1 MIFDLSES
9 FYITDSHSYKSLLKG
24 RHVKAKAPCE
34 RDIHE
39 RCEPRSEWLLFARAL
54 FLILSLVPS
63 LSFSQQFDFRNYS
76 VGDGLAQSQVY
87 AMMEDHRGYIWMGT
101 RGGGLSRFDGIK
113 FRNYSVRDGLLNN
126 YVLSL
131 YEDYKGNIWIGTDI
145 GLSKFN
151 GKEFENFNLG
161 AEVRCIVAVDS
172 NRYLL
177 GTQNGILRFD
187 GKTSDLFGT
196 NEGGFTQAVNCL
208 LKDKDTLWVATH
220 NGLYK
225 IQGLDLAKHYSRHD
239 GLKSNIIQSLEK
251 DTAGNLWIG
260 TYGGGINLLS
270 NGKFLDI
277 DKENKLRGKI
287 IFSIQQA
294 NTDMWLATYDAGVA
308 RFSLK
313 DSTFTY
319 MDESDGL
326 SNNHIRSI
334 CSDSWGN
341 IWLGTSGGGVSKF
354 YGQQFVHFGKTQG
367 LPAGAV
373 YSIAEDSEG
382 NVWFGASDEGVV
394 KYDGNQFI
402 HFAADSGFKN
412 VKVKEI
418 YEDRFCNLW
427 LGTEGSG
434 VALYNGDN
442 FLFFNNFSGMS
453 GNWIRD
459 IVEDENRNIY
469 VATAGGGITKM
480 IYNPKEKR
488 GYEFDYHMTANGL
501 PDNRINCLLMDNRRK
516 KLWFG
521 TANTGFGYI
530 QGDSIISFTSTDG
543 LVNNAIRTM
552 AKTGKEIIWLG
563 TASGISRYNPHSDT
577 AKFKNIT
584 TSDGLYS
591 NNIYLLQIDRDGNIW
606 AGSESG
612 LDKLALDEEGNVIE
626 IRHYGK
632 SEGFTGIETCQN
644 SSLLDSKGNLWF
656 GTISGLTKYNSGSDI
671 KNSTPPKTRINS
683 ISLAYKPLGETE
695 YSSLLNPWGMLKQ
708 ELTLPYDQNQLSFD
722 FTGINHRS
730 PDKVF
735 YQWKLEGEEEEWSP
749 LSEKTGAT
757 YSNLD
762 PGKYTFYLRSCN
774 EDMVCANCPDVIQV
788 TILPPYWATL
798 WFRVASSVV
807 IILIIALIFKIR
819 LNQVKAKTER
829 ENRRLKMER
838 DMIGLEQKALR
849 LQMNPHF
856 IFNALNSIQSLI
868 VKKDE
873 KTARYFLA
881 KFSKLMRGTLENS
894 REDRVTIEQEVKTLE
909 SYLALEKFSRG
920 DSFDYEIK
928 IADDIDTEEDNIP
941 PMMIQP
947 FVENAIVHGVAHI
960 ESGGRI
966 IVNFDREGDYL
977 KCTITDNGIGRE
989 QASQLKSQQDY
1000 NHKST
1005 ALAVTQE
1012 RLDILNIGKNGSKSL
1027 EIIDLKD
1034 EDDKGLGT
1042 EVIVRIPL
1050 G

>member
-1 MIFDLSES
+1 MIFEDLLHRGTQRKKEFHGES
-9 FYITDSHSYKSLLKG
+9 CKMSTLIKSLCHSVLL
-24 RHVKAKAPCE
+24 RAAPCNSLLL
-34 RDIHE
+34 ILFLS
-39 RCEPRSEWLLFARAL
+39 PVLLFA
-54 FLILSLVPS
+54 
-63 LSFSQQFDFRNYS
+63 QQFDFRNYS

-87 AMMEDHRGYIWMGT
+87 SMMEDSRGYIWMGT
-101 RGGGLSRFDGIK
+101 RGGGVSRFDGIK
-113 FRNYSVRDGLLNN
+113 FKNYSVRNGLLNN
-126 YVLSL
+126 YVASL
-131 YEDYKGNIWIGTDI
+131 CEDANGGIWIGTDI
-145 GLSKFN
+145 GLSRFD

-161 AEVRCIVAVDS
+161 AEVRCILAIDS
-172 NRYLL
+172 ANYLL
-177 GTQNGILRFD
+177 ATQNGILQFD
-187 GKTSDLFGT
+187 GKNTKPFETDESDFT
-196 NEGGFTQAVNCL
+196 NAVNCMAFN
-208 LKDKDTLWVATH
+208 KDTLWVATN
-220 NGLYK
+220 NGLYQ
-225 IQGLDLAKHYSRHD
+225 ILDSRIVKKYTRQD
-239 GLKSNIIQSLEK
+239 GLKSNLIQSLEL

-270 NGKFLDI
+270 KGKFFEI
-277 DKENKLRGKI
+277 DKKNKLRGKI
-287 IFSIQQA
+287 IFSIEQ
-294 NTDMWLATYDAGVA
+294 TEEDIWLGTYDAGVA
-308 RFSLK
+308 RFNLK

-319 MDESDGL
+319 MNEKDGL
-326 SNNHIRSI
+326 SNNHVRSI

-373 YSIAEDSEG
+373 YSIAEDHNG
-382 NVWFGASDEGVV
+382 NIWFGASDEGVV

-418 YEDRFCNLW
+418 YEDKFCNLW

-434 VALYNGDN
+434 VALYNGEN
-442 FLFFNNFSGMS
+442 FLFFNNFSGLS

-459 IVEDENRNIY
+459 IVEDEQMNIY

-488 GYEFDYHMTANGL
+488 GYEFNYYMTANGL
-501 PDNRINCLLMDNRRK
+501 PDNRINCLLIDSSQQ

-521 TANTGFGYI
+521 TASRGFGYI
-530 QGDSIISFTSTDG
+530 QEDSIVSITATDG
-543 LVNNAIRTM
+543 LVNNSIRTI
-552 AKTGKEIIWLG
+552 ATTGREIIWLG
-563 TASGISRYNPHSDT
+563 TASGISRYNPYSDT
-577 AKFKNIT
+577 AKFKSIT
-584 TSDGLYS
+584 TTDGLFS
-591 NNIYLLQIDRDGNIW
+591 NNIYLLQVDKDDNLW

-612 LDKLALDEEGNVIE
+612 LDKLVLDENGDVIE
-626 IRHYGK
+626 VRHYGK
-632 SEGFTGIETCQN
+632 SEGFSGIETCQN
-644 SSLLDSKGNLWF
+644 ASLRDSKGSLWF

-671 KNSTPPKTRINS
+671 KNETPPKTRINT
-683 ISLAYKPLGETE
+683 ISLAYKPLSETE
-695 YSSLLNPWGMLKQ
+695 YGALLNPWGMLKQ
-708 ELTLPYDQNQLSFD
+708 ELVLPYDQNQLSFD

-735 YQWKLEGEEEEWSP
+735 YQWKLEGAEEEWSP
-749 LSEKTGAT
+749 LSDKSSAT

-774 EDMVCANCPDVIQV
+774 EDMVCANCPDVIHV
-788 TILPPYWATL
+788 TINPPYWATL
-798 WFRVASSVV
+798 WFRLSFGGV
-807 IILIIALIFKIR
+807 IVLIIALIFKLRID
-819 LNQVKAKTER
+819 QVRAKTER

-873 KTARYFLA
+873 QTARYFLA

-894 REDRVTIEQEVKTLE
+894 RDERVSIDREVKTLE

-920 DSFDYEIK
+920 DSFTYEINVS
-928 IADDIDTEEDNIP
+928 DDIDLEEDSIP

-960 ESGGRI
+960 EHEGKIS
-966 IVNFDREGDYL
+966 VNFEKEGDYL

-989 QASQLKSQQDY
+989 QANQLKSQQEH

-1012 RLDILNIGKNGSKSL
+1012 RLDILNAGKDNIKSL
-1027 EIIDLKD
+1027 EITDLKD
-1034 EDDKGLGT
+1034 GSEKGVGT
-1042 EVIVRIPL
+1042 EVVVRISII
-1050 G
+1050 